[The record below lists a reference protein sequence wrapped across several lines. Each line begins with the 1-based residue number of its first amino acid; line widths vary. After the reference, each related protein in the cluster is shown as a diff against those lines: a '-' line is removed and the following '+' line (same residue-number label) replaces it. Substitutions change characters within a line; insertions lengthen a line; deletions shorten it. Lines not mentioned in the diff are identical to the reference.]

1 MGDTAAE
8 GIAPR
13 RRTGPRSGAPVY
25 AALTLHVLSS
35 AGTFLVGKRTLLEI
49 EPLAVLTSRFVLS
62 AVLFCIILFAV
73 PGPVLPPRAAWRRI
87 WFLGFFAGP
96 LNQGL
101 FLWGLARSTPAHAAL
116 FYALTPLAVYLYALW
131 RGQERPSPRRF
142 AGIAIAVLGV
152 TILLLGRGLRAAMGP
167 LVGDLFILVAVAA
180 WAVYT
185 AEGKTFAEEH
195 GVVRATCWTLIAA
208 AIWIL
213 PCAPSVLAS
222 RPFLSARAIGLAGI
236 GYLVVVSSLL
246 AYLLWYFALSRLP
259 ASRVAVFSNLQPVV
273 TALAAYWLLGEA
285 LNWEMAVGGALVL
298 LGVRLTQTS

>member
-8 GIAPR
+8 GIAPP
-13 RRTGPRSGAPVY
+13 RRTGARSGAPVY
-25 AALTLHVLSS
+25 AALTLHVLAS

-62 AVLFCIILFAV
+62 AVLFSIILFVV

-142 AGIAIAVLGV
+142 AGIATAVLGV

-185 AEGKTFAEEH
+185 AEGKSFAEEH
-195 GVVRATCWTLIAA
+195 GVVRATCWPLIAA

-213 PCAPSVLAS
+213 PCAPAVLA
-222 RPFLSARAIGLAGI
+222 PGTFVSASPIALAGI